1 MLQAMAAL
9 NELAGLIPRMTLE
22 RSFGGEQ
29 CQIETMVFDC
39 EYGLRNGTLS
49 SLSKIVQPVL
59 LRLISLPELELV
71 KNFVRKRKET

>member
-1 MLQAMAAL
+1 
-9 NELAGLIPRMTLE
+9 
-22 RSFGGEQ
+22 
-29 CQIETMVFDC
+29 MVLDC

-49 SLSKIVQPVL
+49 SLSKIVEPVL